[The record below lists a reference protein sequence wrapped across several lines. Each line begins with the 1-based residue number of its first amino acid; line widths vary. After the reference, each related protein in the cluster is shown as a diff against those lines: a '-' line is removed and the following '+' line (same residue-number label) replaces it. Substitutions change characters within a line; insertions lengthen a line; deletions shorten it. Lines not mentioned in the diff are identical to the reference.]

1 MSENASI
8 KRDPKTLRSARW
20 FGPDDLRSFGH
31 RSRLKGMGW
40 SDGDF
45 CDKPV
50 IGILNTWSDLNTC
63 HSHLRERAQKV
74 KEGVWQAG
82 GFPVEV
88 PVMSLG
94 EMLMKPTT
102 MLYRNLLSMETEE
115 VLRCHPIDAAV
126 LMGGCDKTTPALL
139 MGAISADIPVIYLP
153 CGPMLTARWGK
164 EALGSGSSVWDFWA
178 ERCAGNLCDEDWTKF
193 EDTIGRSAGHCM
205 TMGTAS
211 TMSAIAEALGF
222 TLPGA
227 SSIPAVISEHF
238 RMSTACGRRAV
249 GLAWENLKPTD
260 LLSRESFENAITV
273 DMAVGGSTNA
283 IVHII
288 AMARRAGFDISL
300 EDFDRIS
307 RTTSVLANVR
317 PNGEEYLMED
327 FYNAGG
333 LRALMAQLGDKLHGG
348 CATITGQTIAEN
360 ISGAKVVDE
369 EVIRTPDNP
378 VQAQGGT
385 FVLRGNLAPDGCV
398 VKPSAA
404 SQELFT
410 HRGRTLVFDNYPD
423 LKARL
428 NDPDLEITKDTV
440 LVLRSSGPEGGP
452 GFPEWGMLPI
462 PDKLLKEGV
471 RDMVRLS
478 DARMSGTSYGMCVLH
493 LSPESHVG
501 GPLAFVQTGDE
512 VELDVPNRKI
522 HLHVNDEELEKR
534 RAAWK
539 KPEPK
544 YARGYGQLYINHVTQ
559 AHEGCDFD
567 FLQHGAATPAPPIY

>member
-1 MSENASI
+1 MSSLSRE
-8 KRDPKTLRSARW
+8 KRDPTKLRSARW
-20 FGPDDLRSFGH
+20 FGPDDLRAFGH
-31 RSRLKGMGW
+31 RARVKAMGLA
-40 SDGDF
+40 DGDYR
-45 CDKPV
+45 DKPI

-153 CGPMLTARWGK
+153 SGPMLTARWGK

-178 ERCAGNLCDEDWTKF
+178 ERCAGNLSDEDWRKF
-193 EDTIGRSAGHCM
+193 EDAIGRSPGHCM

-227 SSIPAVISEHF
+227 SSIPAVVSEHF

-249 GLAWENLKPTD
+249 DLAWENLRPSD
-260 LLSRESFENAITV
+260 LLCRESFENAITV

-288 AMARRAGFDISL
+288 ALARRVGLDISL
-300 EDFDRIS
+300 EDFDRLS
-307 RTTSVLANVR
+307 RTTPVLANVR
-317 PNGEEYLMED
+317 PNGQKYLMED

-333 LRALMAQLGDKLHGG
+333 LRALMVQLGEKLHGD
-348 CATITGQTIAEN
+348 CITVTGKTLAEN
-360 ISGAKVVDE
+360 IAGAELVDPD
-369 EVIRTPDNP
+369 VIR
-378 VQAQGGT
+378 
-385 FVLRGNLAPDGCV
+385 
-398 VKPSAA
+398 
-404 SQELFT
+404 
-410 HRGRTLVFDNYPD
+410 
-423 LKARL
+423 
-428 NDPDLEITKDTV
+428 
-440 LVLRSSGPEGGP
+440 
-452 GFPEWGMLPI
+452 
-462 PDKLLKEGV
+462 
-471 RDMVRLS
+471 
-478 DARMSGTSYGMCVLH
+478 
-493 LSPESHVG
+493 
-501 GPLAFVQTGDE
+501 
-512 VELDVPNRKI
+512 
-522 HLHVNDEELEKR
+522 
-534 RAAWK
+534 
-539 KPEPK
+539 
-544 YARGYGQLYINHVTQ
+544 
-559 AHEGCDFD
+559 
-567 FLQHGAATPAPPIY
+567 